1 MKRSF
6 WNALFIV
13 ALLFFIGGG
22 ILFSLKRIQFE
33 ETISSILPAN
43 KTNELFVEVLD
54 SAKIFDRIVFHIS
67 GTDTTICHPEI
78 LVSAANALTD
88 SIEKFFIPEF
98 LLKIEGKGTAFSQD
112 EIFEGFVN
120 SLPLYLEKD
129 DYKKLDSLIQYA
141 DFDRLTE
148 EFLKVLNSP
157 AGYMAAKY
165 IFRDPFGMAIKQ
177 VNRFKDLQLDDNLI
191 LYQNYLVTKDQK
203 NLLLFVIPTDSKNT
217 GKNTEFIYQLD
228 HFISEIEAEHSY
240 NVHIDYIGS
249 LPIATVNALR
259 IKKDVRLT
267 ITIALI
273 LIVILIYY
281 FFRKKYVLG
290 LILLP
295 ALFGATVALVY
306 LSFSYKSLSMISL
319 GIGSVILGITVDFAL
334 HLMTHLK
341 HQNDRRM
348 KFNQVTVPILMSSIT
363 TATAFLCLTLLS
375 SPALK
380 QLGIF
385 SAISVAAAALL
396 TIVFLPV
403 FLQKDPKD
411 RIPEKS
417 NLIERIAQYQFK
429 NKKIILPLIVIITIV
444 LYFFAGKARFEKDI
458 EKSNYMPDRLTASLN
473 HLNAI
478 SNVHQK
484 KLYLLSYGKTL
495 NNAIH
500 ELEQEHSTLADLKA
514 QGKIEN
520 YHGIFSLVF
529 SDTKQ
534 QEKINAWNTFWTKD
548 RKSQLKNKLNRSAK
562 KHHIKQEAF
571 YEFYS
576 LLDKNFQP
584 VPPSALFS
592 SFSSIINA
600 FNIRIS
606 EGFIIPTVIS
616 INSPVQKNELLQSFQ
631 DKKNSYVLDRK
642 DFFNRIFDS
651 IEKDFSRLIKISLI
665 VVFLIILLF
674 LGRLETAIITFIPIL
689 VSWVWTLGIM
699 GITGLKL
706 NYFNI
711 IICTLIFGLGVDY
724 SIFITKGLIL
734 KYKLGSNE
742 LSSFKS
748 SILIS
753 ALTTLIGLGVLI
765 LAKHPALRSIAS
777 LAIIGIV
784 SVLLVS
790 FSLQP
795 ILFQSLIY
803 TKSAKR
809 SFPVSIMKILY
820 SIFFFFGF
828 SIGSLLLTGC
838 IPLIAILPVKKASK
852 QFITRYIGHKYIK
865 TLVVLH
871 PKVRLV
877 KEGIDP
883 TTFRTPSVLI
893 SNHQS
898 MSDILLFLA
907 LSPNIIMLTK
917 DWVWNN
923 PVFGGL
929 VRYCGH
935 IRISK
940 GYDKALADIKRQVEN
955 GYSILVFP
963 EGSRSKD
970 GRIGRFHKGGF
981 YIAQKL
987 NLPVQSFLIHGACDV
1002 LSRNSFLINSG
1013 QITIRKHTTF
1023 TIDSTEERAYYHT
1036 SKYACE
1042 HIRSAYQKLVEEKS
1056 IPRYFR
1062 YRIAANY
1069 CYKGPVLENYIK
1081 IKLWLETYY
1090 ELFHTLVPPAA
1101 TITDIGCGYGIMA
1114 FALSMTAPER
1124 KIFAIDYDK
1133 DKILTAENCE
1143 LADHCNIE
1151 FYVADAR
1158 KYNYKPSDVFILS
1171 DVLHYLKA
1179 EEQHLLLRKCIT
1191 KLNTKGMII
1200 IRDSDSSLKKRHR
1213 GTKLSEFLSTKIG
1226 FNKTKNKLNFVS
1238 SQHIKQLASENNLNI
1253 RIVDNTKFTSNLVY
1267 ILQRKKDEQNV

>member
-1 MKRSF
+1 MAAGKVKRNF

-13 ALLFFIGGG
+13 AFIFFIGGG

-33 ETISSILPAN
+33 ESISSILPAN

-67 GTDTTICHPEI
+67 VTDTTIYHPEF

-88 SIEKFFIPEF
+88 SIEKFFVPEF
-98 LLKIEGKGTAFSQD
+98 ILKIEGKGNALSQD
-112 EIFEGFVN
+112 EIFGSFFN

-129 DYKKLDSLIQYA
+129 DYSKLDSIIQYV

-148 EFLKVLNSP
+148 EYLKVLNSP
-157 AGYMAAKY
+157 AGYMAAKF
-165 IFRDPFGMAIKQ
+165 IFRDPFGLVIKQ

-191 LYQNYLVTKDQK
+191 LYQNYLVTKDKK

-217 GKNTEFIYQLD
+217 GKNTDFIYQLD
-228 HFISEIEAEHSY
+228 HFISEIESEQS
-240 NVHIDYIGS
+240 NNINIDYIGS
-249 LPIATVNALR
+249 LPVATANALR

-273 LIVILIYY
+273 LIVVLIYY

-295 ALFGATVALVY
+295 ALFGATVALIY
-306 LSFSYKSLSMISL
+306 LSFSHRNLSLISL
-319 GIGSVILGITVDFAL
+319 GIGSVILGITVDYAL

-341 HQNDRRM
+341 HQNDSRM

-385 SAISVAAAALL
+385 AAISVIAAALL
-396 TIVFLPV
+396 TIAFLPI
-403 FLQKDPKD
+403 FLQKDQKD

-417 NLIERIAQYQFK
+417 NLIEHIAQYQFK
-429 NKKIILPLIVIITIV
+429 NKKVILPLILIITMI
-444 LYFFAGKARFEKDI
+444 LYFFSGKVRFEKDI
-458 EKSNYMPDRLTASLN
+458 EKSNYMPDQLTRSLN
-473 HLNAI
+473 NLNAI

-495 NNAIH
+495 DKAIY
-500 ELEQEHSTLADLKA
+500 ELEQEQSTLANLKA

-529 SDTKQ
+529 SIAKQ
-534 QEKINAWNTFWTKD
+534 QEKINTWNTFWSTD

-562 KHHIKQEAF
+562 KYHIKQEAF
-571 YEFYS
+571 HEFYN

-584 VPPSALFS
+584 VPPSVLFS
-592 SFSSIINA
+592 SFASLINA
-600 FNIRIS
+600 FNIKIS
-606 EGFIIPTVIS
+606 KGFVIPTVIS
-616 INSPVQKNELLQSFQ
+616 INSPAQKNELAKSFQ
-631 DKKNSYVLDRK
+631 DKNNSYVLDRK

-651 IEKDFSRLIKISLI
+651 IEKDFSRLIRISLI
-665 VVFLIILLF
+665 AVFLIILVF

-689 VSWVWTLGIM
+689 VSWIWTLGIM

-734 KYKLGSNE
+734 KYKFGTNE
-742 LSSFKS
+742 LLSFKS

-784 SVLLVS
+784 SVLIVS

-803 TKSAKR
+803 AKGAKR

-838 IPLIAILPVKKASK
+838 IPVIAILPVKKASK
-852 QFITRYIGHKYIK
+852 QYIIRYIGHKYIK
-865 TLVVLH
+865 TLIELH
-871 PKVRLV
+871 PKVRLL
-877 KEGIDP
+877 KEGINT
-883 TTFRTPSVLI
+883 TTFKTPSVLI

-907 LSPNIIMLTK
+907 LSPNILMLTK

-940 GYDKALADIKRQVEN
+940 GYEKTLTDINRQVEN
-955 GYSILVFP
+955 GCSILVFP

-1013 QITIRKHTTF
+1013 QITIRKFTTF
-1023 TIDSTEERAYYHT
+1023 TIDNREERAYYHA
-1036 SKYACE
+1036 SKNACE
-1042 HIRSAYQKLVEEKS
+1042 RMRNAYQKVVAEKS
-1056 IPRYFR
+1056 TPKYFR

-1069 CYKGPVLENYIK
+1069 TYKGPVLENYIK

-1090 ELFHTLVPPAA
+1090 ELFHPLVPPAA
-1101 TITDIGCGYGIMA
+1101 TITDIGCGYGMMA
-1114 FALSMTAPER
+1114 FALSMAAPER
-1124 KIFAIDYDK
+1124 KIYAIDYDK
-1133 DKILTAENCE
+1133 DKIHTAENCE

-1151 FYVADAR
+1151 FYVADAC

-1171 DVLHYLKA
+1171 DVLHYLRA
-1179 EEQHLLLRKCIT
+1179 EDQRLLLKKCIS
-1191 KLNTKGMII
+1191 KLNKKGMII
-1200 IRDSDSSLKKRHR
+1200 VRDSDSSLKKRHR
-1213 GTKLSEFLSTKIG
+1213 GTKLSEFISTKIG

-1238 SQHIKQLASENNLNI
+1238 SQYIKHFAFENNLDI
-1253 RIVDNTKFTSNLVY
+1253 RIIDNTKLTSNLIY
-1267 ILQRKKDEQNV
+1267 ILQR